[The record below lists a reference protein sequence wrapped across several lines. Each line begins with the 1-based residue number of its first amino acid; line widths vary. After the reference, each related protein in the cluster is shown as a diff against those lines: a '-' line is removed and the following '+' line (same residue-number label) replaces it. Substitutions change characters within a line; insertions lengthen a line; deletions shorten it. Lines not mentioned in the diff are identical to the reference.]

1 MNTDVNSMTKRNNF
15 TTTRGELQRAKTLKD
30 TMRALRKTP
39 FSPYA
44 HYTRSLG
51 QATVAWHGTSIL
63 AAMNR
68 DDGTHVVTTSVGT
81 NHAFAAWT
89 RAAWETGHLGIKT
102 ARIDAFQCTDP
113 EDLECL
119 SLLAQKL
126 KNEWQSKG
134 IGYVF
139 TRLNTADIVSILAL
153 EQHGFVVID
162 NLLTFSLAT
171 NSRPDEDSIGDVE
184 MSPATIDDLPELRRI
199 AEESFR
205 FDRFHN
211 DPMIPKST
219 ADTMHAEWI
228 ENQVRYGLAD
238 HVIVA
243 RDNGIPIGFLTCK
256 VDRHA
261 EKRLGVLIGTI
272 WLVAVDEHAR
282 GNGIARAMSAA
293 AIAWFRTQGV
303 EHVDVST
310 QSINIPAARTY
321 LGAGFEYACCSTTL
335 RLYLDYGER
344 CHG

>member
-1 MNTDVNSMTKRNNF
+1 MKTNVNSITRRNHF
-15 TTTRGELQRAKTLKD
+15 TTTRGELQRSKTLKD
-30 TMRALRKTP
+30 IMRALKKTP

-44 HYTRSLG
+44 HHARSLG
-51 QATVAWHGTSIL
+51 KATVAWHGTSIL
-63 AAMNR
+63 AAMIR
-68 DDGTHVVTTSVGT
+68 DEGTHHVTTSVGT

-89 RAAWETGHLGIKT
+89 RAEWETGHLGMKT
-102 ARIDAFQCTDP
+102 ARLDAFQCTDP
-113 EDLECL
+113 EDIECL
-119 SLLAQKL
+119 GLLAQKL
-126 KNEWQSKG
+126 INEWQSKG

-139 TRLNTADIVSILAL
+139 TRLNTGDIASILAL

-171 NSRPDEDSIGDVE
+171 KSRPDEDSISNVE

-199 AEESFR
+199 AKESFR

-211 DPMIPKST
+211 DPLITKST
-219 ADTMHAEWI
+219 ADIMHAEWI
-228 ENQVRYGLAD
+228 ENQVRNGLAD
-238 HVIVA
+238 HIIVA
-243 RDNGIPIGFLTCK
+243 RDNGRPFGFLTCK
-256 VDRHA
+256 VDRDA
-261 EKRLGVLIGTI
+261 EKRLGVLMGTI
-272 WLVAVDEHAR
+272 WLVAVDQHAR
-282 GNGIARAMSAA
+282 GNGVAREMSAA

-321 LGAGFEYACCSTTL
+321 LGAGFEYTCCSTTL